1 MNLGWG
7 WERDKR
13 AAGRER
19 RKQQKLE
26 STPKA
31 DFCRSSH
38 WRVQNSL
45 MWAHTTVAYVWKML
59 THNNIIIKLIKI
71 PSFHWYL
78 VKEVYKIPLVTQ
90 EITFLWFMY

>member
-7 WERDKR
+7 WEREKR
-13 AAGRER
+13 AARGKR

-45 MWAHTTVAYVWKML
+45 VWGAHYCGLCVENAHSQEY
-59 THNNIIIKLIKI
+59 NNHINKNPLLA
-71 PSFHWYL
+71 L
-78 VKEVYKIPLVTQ
+78 VFGKGLLKKYIWL
-90 EITFLWFMY
+90 LMR